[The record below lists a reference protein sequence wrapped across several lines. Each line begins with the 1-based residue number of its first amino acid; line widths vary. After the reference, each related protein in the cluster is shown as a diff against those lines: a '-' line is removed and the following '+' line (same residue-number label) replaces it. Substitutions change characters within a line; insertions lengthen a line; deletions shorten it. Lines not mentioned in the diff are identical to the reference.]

1 MTSFLRPHALPEEL
15 DRGYLGFAMTLNGMS
30 SVDEALRQIS
40 SCLMPARPA
49 ADTNLVES
57 LACVANLSVDD
68 FVQCHTT
75 RPLREAIAPT
85 VFNERRRAVR
95 SERIDPVGCSSR
107 KGWYFCPACAQADL
121 EFHGRSYWRRD
132 LQFPGQLWCPKHAM
146 ALRYIVSDEKALP
159 SPLVAQSTSEEVPQS
174 LVDAAINNQLVA
186 RYLDICAGFL
196 QHRESVDNSV
206 ARRIIQHRAKEKGI
220 ALRRRAAPGPLLSD
234 MIMGLFPSSWLA
246 TVMPAL
252 ASNETA
258 EAAKHIENVIY
269 VDARSFSCSTYVL
282 AASVVFDS
290 AEEAL
295 NALFNSEPP
304 TKRKGSGSRQA
315 PSSIASP
322 CKTLRDS
329 TVATRYA
336 ACRGNLTKT
345 ALQLGVSMARTER
358 ALAKLGLP
366 SLGVSSCHARERAL
380 GTFLIDGKNIQE
392 TCEESGLDSNEVETL
407 LRTCC
412 ANMTSTLIEMR
423 RVGSAPRANRTRAR
437 SMTPKDVHAMLER
450 SQLASPQP
458 TDPITPAT
466 GTESSERP
474 ASNRMNSARP
484 LSADPLTSE

>member
-15 DRGYLGFAMTLNGMS
+15 DRGYLGFAMTLNGIS

-85 VFNERRRAVR
+85 VSKERRRGVR

-159 SPLVAQSTSEEVPQS
+159 SPLVAQATSEEVPQS
-174 LVDAAINNQLVA
+174 LVDAAISNQFVV

-196 QHRESVDNSV
+196 QHRESIDNSV

-234 MIMGLFPSSWLA
+234 IIMGLFPSSWLA

-252 ASNETA
+252 ASNEIA
-258 EAAKHIENVIY
+258 EAAKHIETVIY
-269 VDARSFSCSTYVL
+269 VDALRSHV
-282 AASVVFDS
+282 
-290 AEEAL
+290 
-295 NALFNSEPP
+295 
-304 TKRKGSGSRQA
+304 A
-315 PSSIASP
+315 PQ
-322 CKTLRDS
+322 R
-329 TVATRYA
+329 
-336 ACRGNLTKT
+336 
-345 ALQLGVSMARTER
+345 
-358 ALAKLGLP
+358 
-366 SLGVSSCHARERAL
+366 
-380 GTFLIDGKNIQE
+380 
-392 TCEESGLDSNEVETL
+392 
-407 LRTCC
+407 
-412 ANMTSTLIEMR
+412 
-423 RVGSAPRANRTRAR
+423 
-437 SMTPKDVHAMLER
+437 
-450 SQLASPQP
+450 
-458 TDPITPAT
+458 
-466 GTESSERP
+466 
-474 ASNRMNSARP
+474 
-484 LSADPLTSE
+484 